1 MTNMKKYF
9 NSKDGIEIKVLD
21 GENVETVEFYNEND
35 EKCYE
40 FRIPIEGK
48 YLYTQTIP
56 YKFNLED
63 RERSAGFNR
72 RPAIHLSEEYG
83 WINDPNGLVY
93 DEGIYHFYYQYNPFG
108 IRWENMCWGHAI
120 SDDLIHWKRL
130 DPVMYPD
137 KFGTIFSG
145 CGLKNDRGLLGLS
158 KDALLF
164 FYTVAGNANDW
175 SKGRAFEQRIA
186 YSLDGG
192 NTLVKMPSACI
203 GEMEEGTRD
212 PKIFWH
218 EETNSY
224 VMVLYIYKNEFAIF
238 RSVDL
243 QNWEESDRFSFDK
256 AWECPN
262 LFKLKADDGTEKW
275 VFWSADGFYY
285 IGEFDGYKFQSD
297 GKRHNA
303 YLKDLP
309 YAAQTYA
316 GADSVISVPWLRMQ
330 NAGRLYTGAFG
341 IPVEFSL
348 RRKADDYVL
357 IQWPVKQLFDEAIEM
372 EVASVN
378 GTEIAE
384 CSENH
389 ALMCKGS
396 IGGDV
401 AFEAN
406 GVQVKYD
413 SNKGLLCIDDEVIV
427 VVKGSSDILVIL
439 DDRILEVFLGEGE
452 AFLTYEI
459 SVEKLPEHRNKLKL
473 IEGLDDTNVCVI

>member
-1 MTNMKKYF
+1 MKKYF
-9 NSKDGIEIKVLD
+9 NSNEGIEIKVLD
-21 GENVETVEFYNEND
+21 GEEVETVEFYNEND
-35 EKCYE
+35 VKCYE
-40 FRIPIEGK
+40 FRIPIVGK

-56 YKFNLED
+56 YRLNLED

-83 WINDPNGLVY
+83 WINDPNGLIY
-93 DEGIYHFYYQYNPFG
+93 DDGIYHFYYQYNPFG
-108 IRWENMCWGHAI
+108 VRWENMCWGHAI

-137 KFGTIFSG
+137 EFGTMFSG
-145 CGLKNDRGLLGLS
+145 CGLKNERGLLGLP

-192 NTLVKMPSACI
+192 ITLNKMPLPCI

-218 EETNSY
+218 EETDSY

-238 RSVDL
+238 RSSDL
-243 QNWEESDRFSFDK
+243 QNWSETDRFSLDK
-256 AWECPN
+256 AWECPG
-262 LFKLKADDGTEKW
+262 LFKLRTDDDTEKW

-285 IGEFDGYKFQSD
+285 IGEFDGFKFQSD

-303 YLKDLP
+303 YVKDLP
-309 YAAQTYA
+309 YAAQTYS
-316 GADSVISVPWLRMQ
+316 GVDSVISVPWLRMK

-341 IPVEFSL
+341 IPVELSL
-348 RRKADDYVL
+348 RKKDDDYVL
-357 IQWPVKQLFDEAIEM
+357 VQWPVNQLFEEAIEM
-372 EVASVN
+372 EMSSVN
-378 GTEIAE
+378 GNDFAE

-389 ALMCKGS
+389 ALMCRGKLD
-396 IGGDV
+396 GDIS
-401 AFEAN
+401 FNAN
-406 GVQVKYD
+406 GVSVQY
-413 SNKGLLCIDDEVIV
+413 SSATGQIGIDGEAFS
-427 VVKGSSDILVIL
+427 VVKDSRDILVIL
-439 DDRILEVFLGEGE
+439 DDRILEVFLDGGES
-452 AFLTYEI
+452 FLTYEI
-459 SVEKLPEHRNKLKL
+459 PVEKLPEHKNELML
-473 IEGLDDTNVCVI
+473 IKGLDNTNVYVV